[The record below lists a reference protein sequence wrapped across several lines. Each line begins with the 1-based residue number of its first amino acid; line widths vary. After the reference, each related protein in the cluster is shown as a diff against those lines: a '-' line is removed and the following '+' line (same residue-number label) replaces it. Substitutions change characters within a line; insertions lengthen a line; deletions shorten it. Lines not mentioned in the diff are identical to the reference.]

1 MAYLSVFFYYHILV
15 YGIRDVLP
23 RSGQRDH
30 FQKKY
35 HHLLSK
41 RAMAKLHLLDEAS
54 SCVHHD
60 ESLDSVAQIV
70 EISAPPSVP
79 HEWKRVSIRK
89 VGIIPVKKGRQ
100 KMHEYDIIVLF
111 ERKENIQAA
120 KQEKLTRARDMGV
133 REAVS
138 HFLAYPSSV

>member
-1 MAYLSVFFYYHILV
+1 
-15 YGIRDVLP
+15 
-23 RSGQRDH
+23 
-30 FQKKY
+30 
-35 HHLLSK
+35 
-41 RAMAKLHLLDEAS
+41 MAKPHLLDEAS

-60 ESLDSVAQIV
+60 ESLDSVVQIV

-79 HEWKRVSIRK
+79 HGWKKVSIRK
-89 VGIIPVKKGRQ
+89 EEIIPVMKERQ

-120 KQEKLTRARDMGV
+120 RQQKLTRARDMGV

-138 HFLAYPSSV
+138 HYLAYPSNV